1 MIDDKLSRRI
11 LIAAGILGALA
22 IAVGAFGSHQLPK
35 FLVARRLDSETIE
48 RRVDQFDT
56 AARYHLIHAVA
67 IMVVSTIPYGTPMV
81 RKIVAGLFIAGI
93 VLFSGSLYVLVLT
106 NTPKMG
112 AITPIGGVFWIAAWL
127 SLVFVAQ
134 KRKAVS

>member
-1 MIDDKLSRRI
+1 
-11 LIAAGILGALA
+11 
-22 IAVGAFGSHQLPK
+22 
-35 FLVARRLDSETIE
+35 
-48 RRVDQFDT
+48 
-56 AARYHLIHAVA
+56 
-67 IMVVSTIPYGTPMV
+67 MVVSTIPYGTPMV

-93 VLFSGSLYVLVLT
+93 VLFSGSLYILVLT

-112 AITPIGGVFWIAAWL
+112 AITPIGGLFWIAAWL